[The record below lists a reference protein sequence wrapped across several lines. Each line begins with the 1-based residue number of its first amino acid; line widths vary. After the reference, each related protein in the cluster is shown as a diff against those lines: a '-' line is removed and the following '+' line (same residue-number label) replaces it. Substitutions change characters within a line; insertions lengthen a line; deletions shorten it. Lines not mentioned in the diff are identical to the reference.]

1 MLTKKEITSAFSAIG
16 CDVEDRKIEENW
28 FFFTKND
35 IHYEVQID
43 VEWNNNDAKYLAIL
57 CPVMGM
63 VSEKK
68 YGYILEHAVK
78 MLQDDLKERGID
90 QYQVNYDPDECCADS
105 CAIMSYSNRNYEQ
118 LCDALESLFI
128 FDANVN
134 ETIQK
139 NVIAGVNAM
148 ESESD
153 ANAYC
158 YHGGDEEM
166 LLSRN

>member
-1 MLTKKEITSAFSAIG
+1 MLTKKEIMSAFSAIG

-43 VEWNNNDAKYLAIL
+43 VKWNNPDTKYLAIL
-57 CPVMGM
+57 CPVMEM
-63 VSEKK
+63 VNEKK

-105 CAIMSYSNRNYEQ
+105 CAIMSYSNRTYEQ
-118 LCDALESLFI
+118 LCNALESFFI
-128 FDANVN
+128 FDTNVN

-148 ESESD
+148 EAESD
-153 ANAYC
+153 ANASLPS
-158 YHGGDEEM
+158 E
-166 LLSRN
+166 R